1 MSGRNVA
8 SVVDLSDKLE
18 LTATLLSDPH
28 AWRHRVVEEVTI
40 TTTLHY
46 QVWRSYQVLLPDE
59 IIRPFL
65 SGASGVERVR
75 VLLPVA
81 TLPKRQ
87 LLAFHLLGPDGSPH
101 CLETRKS
108 TAHVE
113 AYYLLR
119 LAEQIGVS
127 ATVLKGLPEKLL
139 EAICLFMPGIYQEKV
154 SSKPDTALA
163 DYLREGLRFAFSS
176 DELAMARRY
185 AQLAGSLLATA
196 LGEDRDPLSSAENIL
211 LALPLVEP
219 RPQSADD
226 AMTLVHDYWWSV
238 TLIEDEA
245 RARAAEEEANVRGL
259 LSAIARYG
267 RRYDAM
273 TEAELPIAA
282 PALVKISDERPLLEN
297 GRPQP
302 GHPGGVDVHGKG
314 PRSRLWAR
322 LSHLAGAQWF
332 GHRAIMDEASSYHLQ
347 LRVADPAAELDAF
360 KVYDPDAKQSLG
372 IPVFEGVRETDELLA
387 LYTSHRERPRQ
398 AVIWAYVRATPDV
411 LVTSLVV
418 AGLAWT
424 VAIYSLF
431 GPADPDHFAVL
442 AVPTTFAI
450 ALLQIREQTP
460 LGSSL
465 QGRAKLFMLAG
476 LVTLWIIVLARL
488 GFAEPPAPNGPPPPV
503 TTSSPG
509 VR

>member
-139 EAICLFMPGIYQEKV
+139 EAICLFMPGIYQEKDSNSLSV
-154 SSKPDTALA
+154 RMSWRWQGGTPSWRGACWQ
-163 DYLREGLRFAFSS
+163 
-176 DELAMARRY
+176 RR
-185 AQLAGSLLATA
+185 
-196 LGEDRDPLSSAENIL
+196 
-211 LALPLVEP
+211 
-219 RPQSADD
+219 
-226 AMTLVHDYWWSV
+226 
-238 TLIEDEA
+238 
-245 RARAAEEEANVRGL
+245 
-259 LSAIARYG
+259 
-267 RRYDAM
+267 
-273 TEAELPIAA
+273 
-282 PALVKISDERPLLEN
+282 
-297 GRPQP
+297 
-302 GHPGGVDVHGKG
+302 
-314 PRSRLWAR
+314 
-322 LSHLAGAQWF
+322 
-332 GHRAIMDEASSYHLQ
+332 
-347 LRVADPAAELDAF
+347 
-360 KVYDPDAKQSLG
+360 
-372 IPVFEGVRETDELLA
+372 
-387 LYTSHRERPRQ
+387 
-398 AVIWAYVRATPDV
+398 
-411 LVTSLVV
+411 
-418 AGLAWT
+418 
-424 VAIYSLF
+424 
-431 GPADPDHFAVL
+431 
-442 AVPTTFAI
+442 
-450 ALLQIREQTP
+450 
-460 LGSSL
+460 
-465 QGRAKLFMLAG
+465 
-476 LVTLWIIVLARL
+476 
-488 GFAEPPAPNGPPPPV
+488 
-503 TTSSPG
+503 
-509 VR
+509 